1 MDRRTTH
8 IDNGIRS
15 VVRIGIVT
23 ATIGFLGLTCPSSSG
38 AESAGARPPTP
49 GSSAAT
55 RTPATWPREV
65 QEVSIH
71 STADGS
77 TQPALFWEAPG
88 DGERPLLVALHSWS
102 GDYRQTTGIAYA
114 TRCLERRWHFL
125 HPNFRGVN
133 SCPAATCS
141 DLAVTDV
148 LDAVEF
154 ARRHARVDDRRIYL
168 VGVSGGGMA
177 ALQVLAKAPALWAG
191 VSAWA
196 SISDLAAWHAET
208 KARNLSYTPQ
218 IETSCGG
225 PPGANAAAD
234 FQYWNRSPI
243 HFLAHASAVPLDIN
257 AGIRDGHEGSVP
269 ISHSLHA
276 FNALAHPADR
286 LPESAIADLVR
297 DAQVAPALRSKQHD
311 PLYGANIVLFRR
323 ESGPVR
329 ITLFDGGHE
338 IIYDAALAWLERQ
351 SRPSRQTKPPQ

>member
-1 MDRRTTH
+1 MMRLGNVTRSWNLVAASVDTLLA
-8 IDNGIRS
+8 GIAF
-15 VVRIGIVT
+15 V
-23 ATIGFLGLTCPSSSG
+23 GLAGPSSSG
-38 AESAGARPPTP
+38 AEPAGIRPPTP
-49 GSSAAT
+49 GPSAVTGAS
-55 RTPATWPREV
+55 ATWPKEV

-77 TQPALFWEAPG
+77 IQPALFWEAPG
-88 DGERPLLVALHSWS
+88 QEERPLLVALHSWS
-102 GDYRQTTGIAYA
+102 GDHRQTTGIAYA

-133 SCPAATCS
+133 QCPAATCS
-141 DLAVTDV
+141 DMAVTDI

-154 ARRHARVDDRRIYL
+154 ARHHARVDSRRIYL

-196 SISDLAAWHAET
+196 PISDLAAWHAET
-208 KARNLSYTPQ
+208 KARSLYYTRQ
-218 IETSCGG
+218 IEASCGG
-225 PPGANAAAD
+225 PPGASAAVD

-243 HFLAHASAVPLDIN
+243 HFLARASGVPLDLN

-276 FNALAHPADR
+276 FNVLAHPSDR
-286 LPESAIADLVR
+286 LPESAIADVVK
-297 DAQVAPALRSKQHD
+297 DAQVPQSLRSEHRD
-311 PLYGANIVLFRR
+311 PFYGANTVLFRR
-323 ESGPVR
+323 ESGSVR

-338 IIYDAALAWLERQ
+338 IVHDAALAWLEKQGRQ
-351 SRPSRQTKPPQ
+351 SGQTERPE